1 MKFTELLQEGVF
13 VKRYKRFFADIR
25 IGENIHV
32 AHVPNTGSLK
42 SCLFPDIPC
51 RYTESSNP
59 ERKLKYTL
67 YALKTETSWVGVNT
81 AISNAL
87 VEEVFQEKMNPKW
100 NKFDR
105 AQREVKI
112 SKETRFD
119 MVLWSSKDHP
129 SLEKVTEKDLKNTPL
144 HFIEVK
150 NVTLAE
156 DGTAMFPDAVTER
169 GQKHIRELMKLM
181 KMGHT
186 AELVFTV
193 QREDCKTFSPADH
206 IDEDY
211 GTLLREAAEQGLT
224 VSAWPCEFTEQEIK
238 LNPKHAL
245 KLKMT

>member
-1 MKFTELLQEGVF
+1 MKFTELLQEGIF

-25 IGENIHV
+25 IGSDVHV

-42 SCLFPDIPC
+42 SCLFPEIPC

-81 AISNAL
+81 SISNAL
-87 VEEVFQEKMNPKW
+87 VEEVFTEQLNPKW
-100 NKFDR
+100 KKFDR
-105 AQREVKI
+105 VQREVKI

-119 MVLWSSKDHP
+119 MVLWSSKEHP
-129 SLEKVTEKDLKNTPL
+129 DLQKVTEKELKITPL
-144 HFIEVK
+144 HFVEVK

-156 DGTAMFPDAVTER
+156 DGIAQFPDAVTER

-211 GTLLREAAEQGLT
+211 GKLLREAAEKGLII
-224 VSAWPCEFTEQEIK
+224 SAWPTVFTEQEITLAPSHPLKIK
-238 LNPKHAL
+238 L
-245 KLKMT
+245 

>member
-1 MKFTELLQEGVF
+1 MKFTELLQEGIF
-13 VKRYKRFFADIR
+13 LKRYKRFFADIR
-25 IGENIHV
+25 IGQDIHV

-42 SCLFPDIPC
+42 SCLFPEIPC

-59 ERKLKYTL
+59 ERKLKFTL
-67 YALKTETSWVGVNT
+67 YALKTATSWVGVNT
-81 AISNAL
+81 SISNAL
-87 VEEVFQEKMNPKW
+87 VEEVFTEKLNPKW
-100 NKFDR
+100 KNFDHS
-105 AQREVKI
+105 QREVKI

-129 SLEKVTEKDLKNTPL
+129 KLEKVTEKELKQTPL

-156 DGTAMFPDAVTER
+156 DGTAQFPDAVTER

-193 QREDCKTFSPADH
+193 QREDCKSFQPADH

-211 GTLLREAAEQGLT
+211 GKLLREAVEKGLI
-224 VSAWPCEFTEQEIK
+224 VSAWPCEFSEQEIK
-238 LNPKHAL
+238 LNPKNPL
-245 KLKMT
+245 KVQLK

>member
-1 MKFTELLQEGVF
+1 MKFTEQLHEGIF
-13 VKRYKRFFADIR
+13 LKRYKRFFADIR
-25 IGENIHV
+25 IGKDIHV

-42 SCLFPDIPC
+42 SCLFPEIPC

-59 ERKLKYTL
+59 ERKLKFTL

-81 AISNAL
+81 SISNAL
-87 VEEVFQEKMNPKW
+87 VEEVFTEKLNPKW
-100 NKFDR
+100 KKFDR
-105 AQREVKI
+105 VQREVKI

-129 SLEKVTEKDLKNTPL
+129 DLEKVTEKDLKTTPL

-156 DGTAMFPDAVTER
+156 DGIAQFPDAVTER

-193 QREDCKTFSPADH
+193 QREDCKTFKPADH

-211 GTLLREAAEQGLT
+211 GKLLREAVEQGLI
-224 VSAWPCEFTEQEIK
+224 VSAWPCTFTEQEIS
-238 LNPKHAL
+238 LDPKQPL
-245 KLKMT
+245 KLML